1 MVVKF
6 EFENDKIVVVKDGK
20 IVGKLEKI
28 VKVGD
33 KLNVWKGKNVKVVR
47 MMIEGKE
54 CSVVR
59 DYKDEL
65 LMIVEGE
72 LDKEGIVWNEGR
84 INGEVRGLFNVKDVK
99 VWNGVG
105 IGVKVI

>member
-1 MVVKF
+1 
-6 EFENDKIVVVKDGK
+6 
-20 IVGKLEKI
+20 
-28 VKVGD
+28 
-33 KLNVWKGKNVKVVR
+33 
-47 MMIEGKE
+47 
-54 CSVVR
+54 
-59 DYKDEL
+59 
-65 LMIVEGE
+65 MIVEGE